1 MFTAFFMLKKI
12 NISILARWIVK
23 KTLYL
28 QPCIN

>member
-12 NISILARWIVK
+12 NISILRRWIVK